1 MTTII
6 TKWQWFSF
14 QGLSIIQTL
23 ECSPLATPQ
32 IYQQPL
38 LSVITV
44 INKDVHRHTP
54 CSCLDSLFFI
64 RMRENALRCE
74 MSGMWQLPPPGHQ
87 PHSVWRAASHNFYVA
102 HISGRLCFI
111 ITQTKSWRGRYI
123 WLFTRSEVR
132 LCWVTSPSPRNSLM
146 SGWGFCDTW
155 GPGTHVTIIVWWYLI
170 AATPVT
176 FIMTG
181 ITMLSID
188 HWCSK
193 VHLWFN
199 KQQQIFYA
207 ALIILLEERV
217 QSNIWRQHLT
227 TWRQRIYHSV
237 HWLNLKSS

>member
-1 MTTII
+1 M
-6 TKWQWFSF
+6 
-14 QGLSIIQTL
+14 
-23 ECSPLATPQ
+23 
-32 IYQQPL
+32 
-38 LSVITV
+38 
-44 INKDVHRHTP
+44 HRHTP
-54 CSCLDSLFFI
+54 CSCLDSLLFI

-176 FIMTG
+176 CIMTG

-193 VHLWFN
+193 VNLWFN

-227 TWRQRIYHSV
+227 VDNMETTYLSFCPLTQLKKFLITSVPSPRRMYLCYAVCCLSFKVEKSLQIPGQTSPTW
-237 HWLNLKSS
+237 